1 MFPVNCPKTRNEE
14 FGQLLEALT
23 EKYCQTVMKLD
34 ELIEQFDT
42 LRGKNDKVIKFQ
54 EENFHKHDSGL
65 DHVLDMHK
73 SLEER
78 QKDDHLKT
86 LQVIETENVKLK
98 ETIASQESK
107 LIELMKEQ
115 GDRLKSE
122 DDKQIC
128 QIRKIE
134 EEKKLQDTRI
144 ESSHNKI
151 DQLKTNISSHSEILE
166 ALIKELKEK
175 DLTIA
180 GMEEKLDQLMK
191 ERDGGNDVIKEE
203 FDEKLQKVVDQVQ
216 TKASTVTVNELMS
229 KHSEELSNVK
239 ETFNDKLES
248 LGKKQEGIEAKQT
261 DTETKLDE
269 IVKKSETFNETS
281 VQTTNEIKGDQSL
294 FKEEVKSLRRT
305 QDENEKER
313 LNSTSQINDTIK
325 SMNDKQNDLSSNFG
339 KLEGKVNHQ
348 MENIDN
354 KTAETQ
360 NNLKD
365 LQHVTNTF
373 DDKVAN
379 FSKSLRMEFRETK
392 DDMVKKIDE
401 HVQLAIQDSRARN
414 EDLEDR
420 VSSNVKKQEVVLK
433 SLESQVKMLES
444 EQKNIATSS
453 QGKAFFRLLN
463 TPWINCDVIISDEA
477 NILLFHGL
485 QLVSYRRKESF

>member
-1 MFPVNCPKTRNEE
+1 MFTVNCPKTRNEE

-65 DHVLDMHK
+65 DHVLEMLK

-78 QKDDHLKT
+78 QQNDHSKI
-86 LQVIETENVKLK
+86 LQEIEAENLKLK
-98 ETIASQESK
+98 ETIATQESK

-115 GDRLKSE
+115 GDCLKAE
-122 DDKQIC
+122 DKTLTRRIM
-128 QIRKIE
+128 KIE
-134 EEKKLQDTRI
+134 EEKKVQD
-144 ESSHNKI
+144 SNVDSCHSKI
-151 DQLKTNISSHSEILE
+151 DQLKTNLSSHSEILE

-175 DLTIA
+175 DVTIA

-203 FDEKLQKVVDQVQ
+203 FDEKIQKVVDQVE
-216 TKASTVTVNELMS
+216 TKASTETVNELIS
-229 KHSEELSNVK
+229 KNSDQLSSMK
-239 ETFNDKLES
+239 ESFNEKLEC
-248 LGKKQEGIEAKQT
+248 LDQKQNEMKTKQS

-269 IVKKSETFNETS
+269 IVKRSDTFNETS
-281 VQTTNEIKGDQSL
+281 VQTTNELKGDQSL
-294 FKEEVKSLRRT
+294 FKEEIKSLRRT

-313 LNSTSQINDTIK
+313 MKSTGEINGTIK
-325 SMNDKQNDLSSNFG
+325 SLNDKQVDLTSNFG
-339 KLEGKVNHQ
+339 KLEGKVNQQ

-354 KTAETQ
+354 KTEETQ

-420 VSSNVKKQEVVLK
+420 VTSNVKKQELLMK
-433 SLESQVKMLES
+433 SLESQVKVLES
-444 EQKNIATSS
+444 EQKNLAPSS
-453 QGKAFFRLLN
+453 AGE
-463 TPWINCDVIISDEA
+463 I
-477 NILLFHGL
+477 
-485 QLVSYRRKESF
+485 

>member
-175 DLTIA
+175 DT
-180 GMEEKLDQLMK
+180 
-191 ERDGGNDVIKEE
+191 
-203 FDEKLQKVVDQVQ
+203 
-216 TKASTVTVNELMS
+216 
-229 KHSEELSNVK
+229 
-239 ETFNDKLES
+239 
-248 LGKKQEGIEAKQT
+248 
-261 DTETKLDE
+261 
-269 IVKKSETFNETS
+269 
-281 VQTTNEIKGDQSL
+281 
-294 FKEEVKSLRRT
+294 
-305 QDENEKER
+305 
-313 LNSTSQINDTIK
+313 
-325 SMNDKQNDLSSNFG
+325 
-339 KLEGKVNHQ
+339 
-348 MENIDN
+348 
-354 KTAETQ
+354 
-360 NNLKD
+360 
-365 LQHVTNTF
+365 
-373 DDKVAN
+373 DDKVYRGLNNYMTFYEKRDTAQGN
-379 FSKSLRMEFRETK
+379 AASG
-392 DDMVKKIDE
+392 MV
-401 HVQLAIQDSRARN
+401 R
-414 EDLEDR
+414 
-420 VSSNVKKQEVVLK
+420 
-433 SLESQVKMLES
+433 
-444 EQKNIATSS
+444 
-453 QGKAFFRLLN
+453 
-463 TPWINCDVIISDEA
+463 
-477 NILLFHGL
+477 
-485 QLVSYRRKESF
+485 